1 MGDDEV
7 DVLVLEGD
15 EVYFLSLVFHHFGEV
30 VEDVPVLLGVEL
42 ADDTDG
48 LNLLD
53 VVDALVAWGS
63 LQVANDSLAAKV
75 FNEFQHITIIYYLLS
90 IYLIY

>member
-1 MGDDEV
+1 
-7 DVLVLEGD
+7 
-15 EVYFLSLVFHHFGEV
+15 V

-75 FNEFQHITIIYYLLS
+75 LMNSS
-90 IYLIY
+90 I